1 MRTLNLVCFS
11 LVLAFCTSAFADVH
25 PEVQKSLDYQLPVSE
40 CGDEPLLRGEK
51 TFRDKAEKAAE
62 TDIDHYTRKRHERK
76 HKRWSKC
83 NNKYRDVLMKDF
95 NRLKDSAKHGMT
107 QAQAQVVMGHMKSIQ
122 DVLRPP
128 ENS

>member
-1 MRTLNLVCFS
+1 MRMINRVLISGLVVFS
-11 LVLAFCTSAFADVH
+11 TSAFADVH
-25 PEVQKSLDYQLPVSE
+25 PEVQKSLDYQLPASE
-40 CGDEPLLRGEK
+40 CGDEPTLRGVN
-51 TFRDKAEKAAE
+51 TFRDSAEKASQ
-62 TDIDHYTRKRHERK
+62 TDVDHYTRKRHERK

-83 NNKYRDVLMKDF
+83 NDKYRDVLMKDF